1 MTRTNETIATI
12 TDWSRSAEHLRRS
25 HEVTTNPRPDED
37 GQYPCVLTR
46 GSGARVHDMDGNAYL
61 DLTCSFGTVLIGHA
75 EREVTDAIRAC
86 LDEGNLFYTGPSPRR
101 LALAERLLD
110 WFPWADQ
117 ALFYR
122 TGSCAV
128 SSVAR
133 LSQHVTGRTAVLTS
147 GYHGWHDWHLEA
159 VPEAKLFPSYATE
172 FHDDL
177 DVYRAYLD
185 RHADEIAAVV
195 VTPEPTRHPLE
206 HYRTLRDLAAEA
218 GCLFVLDEVK
228 TGMRAGKGGLS
239 ARAGLE
245 PDAVTVSKGLANGHS
260 ISAVVGSRRITEG
273 LAEAHVWS
281 TYQNE
286 QVGYAAALSTV
297 DFLLREDVAG
307 VVERTGR
314 TVERAFRSAF
324 AERGLP
330 VEVHGWGPMFDLDFS
345 AAEEDLPERL
355 QLALLRHGVFCDV
368 GDDFN
373 LMYRMAD
380 HLDELLERVTAAIAS
395 V

>member
-1 MTRTNETIATI
+1 MTQTNEISAT
-12 TDWSRSAEHLRRS
+12 TGDWSRSAEHLRRS
-25 HEVTTNPRPDED
+25 HEVTTNPRPDQD
-37 GQYPCVLTR
+37 GQFPCVLSR
-46 GSGARVHDMDGNAYL
+46 GAGARVYDLDDNAYF

-75 EREVTDAIRAC
+75 EPAVTDAIRAS
-86 LDEGNLFYTGPSPRR
+86 LDDGNLFYTGPSPRR

-128 SSVAR
+128 SAVAR
-133 LSQHVTGRTAVLTS
+133 LTQHVTGRTTVLTS

-172 FHDDL
+172 FHEDL
-177 DVYRAYLD
+177 DVYRAYLE

-195 VTPEPTRHPLE
+195 VTPEPTRKPVG
-206 HYRTLRDLAAEA
+206 HYRVLRELAAEH
-218 GCLFVLDEVK
+218 GCLFVVDEVK

-239 ARAGLE
+239 ALAGLE

-260 ISAVVGSRRITEG
+260 ISAVVGSRRITDG
-273 LAEAHVWS
+273 LDEAHVWS

-286 QVGYAAALSTV
+286 QVGFAAALATV
-297 DFLLREDVAG
+297 DFLESQDVAA
-307 VVERTGR
+307 VVGRTGR
-314 TVERAFRSAF
+314 VVEQAFRSAF

-330 VEVHGWGPMFDLDFS
+330 VEVRGWGPMFDLDFS
-345 AAEEDLPERL
+345 AAEEGLADRL
-355 QLALLRHGVFCDV
+355 QLAFLRHGVFCDI

-373 LMYRMAD
+373 VMYRTAD
-380 HLDELLERVTAAIAS
+380 HLDELTGRVTAAIRS